1 MVIYASV
8 AKSRA
13 DQDATNANLSYYFLF
28 HILHCSSQVAAVFR
42 DWDENPA
49 SSNKKRSLPAAEN
62 QMERE
67 EFGEE
72 VLEIFFFNNF
82 IWDTCLR
89 CGSAR
94 WRVCLEPGS
103 IVIATTA

>member
-62 QMERE
+62 QMERD

-72 VLEIFFFNNF
+72 VSEIFLST
-82 IWDTCLR
+82 ILSGILVLGAVRLGGGCVWSQVPL
-89 CGSAR
+89 
-94 WRVCLEPGS
+94 
-103 IVIATTA
+103 